1 MILSLVTSFDRC
13 RVAGTLFL
21 FSLVVA
27 ANGCGSS
34 PPTGT
39 VFAQGGAKGAAE
51 LLKPEQRWKFE
62 GVGRD
67 KRKVQISRRERV
79 RLLHEAQKNAN

>member
-1 MILSLVTSFDRC
+1 MILSLVTCFDRY
-13 RVAGTLFL
+13 RVAGALFL

-27 ANGCGSS
+27 AFGCGSS
-34 PPTGT
+34 PTGT
-39 VFAQGGAKGAAE
+39 VFAQGGAKGTAE
-51 LLKPEQRWKFE
+51 LLKPEQRWKIE
-62 GVGRD
+62 GAGKD